1 MTVRGTAEQAVH
13 HSELLTGRHLIQ
25 TPFRWLLNPLRMQR
39 RLIAGLAVMG
49 SINPDINVP

>member
-25 TPFRWLLNPLRMQR
+25 TPFRWLLVSANAYEAPPRGPV
-39 RLIAGLAVMG
+39 ACAKHT
-49 SINPDINVP
+49 P